1 MPVKPRG
8 TVLAEFVAEGKTVRA
23 RYKTDH
29 LEWITIASC
38 RTVKQAQTLAQQ
50 FNQQLQGMENN
61 EH

>member
-1 MPVKPRG
+1 MPVKPKG
-8 TVLAEFVAEGKTVRA
+8 VVLAEFVAEGKAVRA

-38 RTVKQAQTLAQQ
+38 RTIKQAQALTTQL
-50 FNQQLQGMENN
+50 NQQLQGMENN